1 VLPEDFAQSTSQK
14 NWIHCSCPDDVI
26 YRPDAKLSE
35 ASSVRTTRNFR
46 PNLPLCRE
54 ASNCS
59 SLHPSEHFSSTSGRL
74 SVFDKLQDFFPKHS
88 YGKFATT
95 VQTTWIPVWTRSSIR
110 QVSHSKSR
118 HPDASLHGSDARATD
133 IEIVYIRS
141 TVRTT
146 IPLVRTCE
154 SLIWKLR
161 TAKVR
166 PSGRQ
171 GTTVQTWLK
180 SGKNF
185 SEILENRSHSCSS
198 RRPLSTVRTAPR
210 FIKPDAHLNL
220 QPIDECQILHM

>member
-1 VLPEDFAQSTSQK
+1 M
-14 NWIHCSCPDDVI
+14 
-26 YRPDAKLSE
+26 
-35 ASSVRTTRNFR
+35 
-46 PNLPLCRE
+46 
-54 ASNCS
+54 
-59 SLHPSEHFSSTSGRL
+59 
-74 SVFDKLQDFFPKHS
+74 
-88 YGKFATT
+88 
-95 VQTTWIPVWTRSSIR
+95 WIPIWTPSSIR